1 MKKALKITGIVL
13 GILVLLVILLAVAL
27 PFILNPNSFKEEI
40 SKLVKEKTGRDLVI
54 QGDIKLSVFPWL
66 GMQIGPAELSN
77 AKGFSSVPFASI
89 NETDVHVRF
98 WPLLHHEVEVGE
110 VKLDGLN
117 LDLEK
122 DAEGHDN
129 WQDISEHLAHPAAK
143 AEGESSNNIDLSV
156 AGVDVTDSQVRWT
169 DAEKHQQYTISD
181 FSLKLGAFASAK
193 PLSVDSG
200 FDFTGTNPAVQG
212 HVDFSG
218 TATADLEHRLYS
230 ADDAKLDM
238 QAQGDAVP
246 GGQVKASLNWQH
258 VAYNAEQGS
267 LAVNGLTAGAYGV
280 NLQLEAQ
287 GADIGKDASFTG
299 SAKLARFSPRD
310 LLKALGHPD
319 FASARDTGAFS
330 AAFGNFSFVA
340 GSSSVSLSGMDFTL
354 DDTHMTGSA
363 AIKDF
368 KTRAV
373 SFDLD
378 VDKLD
383 ADRYLPPQQLG
394 TPDKPR
400 EEIDLD
406 KVGLPLRT
414 LRLLNLQGRLHVGNF
429 TLLDAKVSDLAM
441 GVGAK
446 DGLVNIKPFSASVYG
461 GSADGEISI
470 DAREANADQPIVSET
485 VTLHGVQVAGLA
497 QDLFKTGKFSGTVDL
512 TAAVRAQG
520 RVVGEMRHTVNGRVT
535 YEVKDGALDGVNVW
549 DAIAR
554 AYARDQGRSVPPP
567 VEAHTEFSD
576 VRGSSII
583 NRGILVDK
591 GFSATL
597 PALALTGS
605 GKLDLTDLT
614 VDYSLKGR
622 VTGTPPSG
630 ADVKGLKGSS
640 LTLHMTGALG
650 SLHAQADVGPASK
663 PETAAAGHGGE

>member
-13 GILVLLVILLAVAL
+13 GILVLVVILLAVAL
-27 PFILNPNSFKEEI
+27 PFILNPNSFKDEI
-40 SKLVKEKTGRDLVI
+40 AKLVKDKTGRELVI

-89 NETDVHVRF
+89 TQTDVHVRF
-98 WPLLHHEVEVGE
+98 WPLLHRQIEVGE

-122 DAEGHDN
+122 DADGHDN
-129 WQDISEHLAHPAAK
+129 WQDISEHLAHVPAK
-143 AEGESSNNIDLSV
+143 GEGGSGGNIDLSV
-156 AGVDVTDSQVRWT
+156 AGVAVTDSQVRWT

-193 PLSVDSG
+193 PLSMESG

-218 TATADLEHRLYS
+218 TAIADLEHRLYT

-246 GGQVKASLNWQH
+246 GGQVKASLHWQH

-287 GADIGKDASFTG
+287 GSGIGKNANFSG

-319 FASARDTGAFS
+319 LANARDTGAFS
-330 AAFGNFSFVA
+330 AAFGSFGFVA
-340 GSSSVSLSGMDFTL
+340 GPSSMALNSMDFTL

-363 AIKDF
+363 GIKDF
-368 KTRAV
+368 KTRAIG
-373 SFDLD
+373 FDLD
-378 VDKLD
+378 VDKFD

-414 LRLLNLQGRLHVGNF
+414 LRVLDAHGRVHVGNF
-429 TLLDAKVSDLAM
+429 TLL
-441 GVGAK
+441 GAK
-446 DGLVNIKPFSASVYG
+446 LGDLSFALDAQDGLVDVKPFSASVYG
-461 GSADGEISI
+461 GSADGELSI
-470 DAREANADQPIVSET
+470 DAREANGDQPVVSET
-485 VTLHGVQVAGLA
+485 VTLHGVQIAGLA
-497 QDLFKTGKFSGTVDL
+497 QDLFKTDKFSGAVDL

-520 RVVGEMRHTVNGRVT
+520 RVVGEMRHTVTGRIT
-535 YEVKDGALDGVNVW
+535 YEVKGGDLQGVNVW
-549 DAIAR
+549 DAIVR
-554 AYARDQGRSVPPP
+554 AYAQTQGRAAPAP
-567 VEAHTEFSD
+567 AAAQTEFGD
-576 VRGSSII
+576 VRGSSSV
-583 NRGILVDK
+583 NRGIMVDR
-591 GFSATL
+591 GFSAAL
-597 PALALTGS
+597 PALALSGA

-614 VDYSLKGR
+614 VDYNLKGR
-622 VTGTPPSG
+622 VTGTPPGG
-630 ADVKGLKGSS
+630 AAAVGLKGAN
-640 LTLHMTGALG
+640 LGLHVSGALG
-650 SLHAQADVGPASK
+650 NLKVQPDLSGVGKPKAVADK
-663 PETAAAGHGGE
+663 GGE

>member
-13 GILVLLVILLAVAL
+13 GILVLVVILLAVAL
-27 PFILNPNSFKEEI
+27 PFLLNPNSFKDEI
-40 SKLVKEKTGRDLVI
+40 AKLVKEKTGRELVI
-54 QGDIKLSVFPWL
+54 QGDIKLSIFPWL

-98 WPLLHHEVEVGE
+98 WPLLHRQIEVGE

-122 DAEGHDN
+122 DADGHDN
-129 WQDISEHLAHPAAK
+129 WQDISEHLAHAPAK
-143 AEGESSNNIDLSV
+143 GEGGSGSNIDLSV
-156 AGVDVTDSQVRWT
+156 AGVAVTDSQVRWT

-181 FSLKLGAFASAK
+181 FSLRLGAFASAK
-193 PLSVDSG
+193 PLSMESG

-218 TATADLEHRLYS
+218 TAIADLEHRLYT
-230 ADDAKLDM
+230 ADEAKLDM

-246 GGQVKASLNWQH
+246 GGQVKASLHWQH
-258 VAYNAEQGS
+258 VAYNAEQGT
-267 LAVNGLTAGAYGV
+267 LAVNGMTAGAYGA

-287 GADIGKDASFTG
+287 GSNIGKDASFTG

-319 FASARDTGAFS
+319 LASARDAGTFN
-330 AAFGNFSFVA
+330 AASGSFGFVA
-340 GSSSVSLSGMDFTL
+340 GSSSVSLNGMDFTL

-363 AIKDF
+363 ALKDF

-378 VDKLD
+378 VDKID

-414 LRLLNLQGRLHVGNF
+414 LRVLNAHGRLHVGSF
-429 TLLDAKVSDLAM
+429 GLLGAKLGDLSLALDAQ
-441 GVGAK
+441 
-446 DGLVNIKPFSASVYG
+446 DGLVDIKPFSASVYG
-461 GSADGEISI
+461 GSADGELSI
-470 DAREANADQPIVSET
+470 DAREANGDQPIVSET
-485 VTLHGVQVAGLA
+485 VTLHGVQIAGLA
-497 QDLFKTGKFSGTVDL
+497 QDLFKTGKFSGAVDL
-512 TAAVRAQG
+512 TASVRAQG
-520 RVVGEMRHTVNGRVT
+520 RVVREMRHTVTGRIT
-535 YEVKDGALDGVNVW
+535 YDVKGGDLQGVNVW

-554 AYARDQGRSVPPP
+554 AYARDQGRPAPAP
-567 VEAHTEFSD
+567 ADAHTEFSD
-576 VRGSSII
+576 VHGSSTVS
-583 NRGILVDK
+583 RGIMSDRS
-591 GFSATL
+591 FSAAL
-597 PALALTGS
+597 PALALS
-605 GKLDLTDLT
+605 GAGRLDLTDLT
-614 VDYSLKGR
+614 VDYNLKGR
-622 VTGTPPSG
+622 VTGTPPGG
-630 ADVKGLKGSS
+630 AAAAGLKGAS
-640 LTLHMTGALG
+640 LGLHVTGALG
-650 SLHAQADVGPASK
+650 NLKVQPDLSGVGKAK
-663 PETAAAGHGGE
+663 AVAGQGGG

>member
-13 GILVLLVILLAVAL
+13 GILVLVVILLAVAL
-27 PFILNPNSFKEEI
+27 PFLLNPNSFKDEI
-40 SKLVKEKTGRDLVI
+40 AKLVKERTGRDLVI

-98 WPLLHHEVEVGE
+98 WPLLHREIDVGE

-122 DAEGHDN
+122 DANGQDN
-129 WQDISEHLAHPAAK
+129 WQDISEHLAHAPAK
-143 AEGESSNNIDLSV
+143 GEGGSGSNIDLSV
-156 AGVDVTDSQVRWT
+156 AGVSVTDSQVRWT

-193 PLSVDSG
+193 PLSMESG

-218 TATADLEHRLYS
+218 TAIADLEHRLYT

-246 GGQVKASLNWQH
+246 GGQVKASLHWQH
-258 VAYNAEQGS
+258 VAFNSSQGT

-287 GADIGKDASFTG
+287 GSNIGKDASYTG

-319 FASARDTGAFS
+319 LANARDAGTFN
-330 AAFGNFSFVA
+330 AAFGSFGFNA
-340 GSSSVSLSGMDFTL
+340 GSSAVTLNSMDFTL

-363 AIKDF
+363 GIKDF
-368 KTRAV
+368 KTRAIG
-373 SFDLD
+373 FDLD
-378 VDKLD
+378 VDKFD

-414 LRLLNLQGRLHVGNF
+414 LRILNVHGRLHVGSF
-429 TLLDAKVSDLAM
+429 TLL
-441 GVGAK
+441 GAK
-446 DGLVNIKPFSASVYG
+446 LGDLSMALDAQDGLVSVKPFSASIYG
-461 GSADGEISI
+461 GSADGEMSI
-470 DAREANADQPIVSET
+470 DARESNGDQPVVSET
-485 VTLHGVQVAGLA
+485 VTLHGVQIAGLA
-497 QDLFKTGKFSGTVDL
+497 QDLFKTDKFSGSVDL

-520 RVVGEMRHTVNGRVT
+520 RVVGEMRHTVNGRLT
-535 YEVKDGALDGVNVW
+535 YEVKGGDLQGVNIW

-554 AYARDQGRSVPPP
+554 AYARDQGNAAPAPAA
-567 VEAHTEFSD
+567 AHTEFSD
-576 VRGSSII
+576 VRGSSTIS
-583 NRGILVDK
+583 RGIMSDRGV
-591 GFSATL
+591 SAAL
-597 PALALTGS
+597 PALALSGTGR
-605 GKLDLTDLT
+605 LDLTDLT

-622 VTGTPPSG
+622 VTGTPPGG
-630 ADVKGLKGSS
+630 AATAGLKGAS
-640 LTLHMTGALG
+640 LGLHVSGALG
-650 SLHAQADVGPASK
+650 NLKAQPDLTGVGKPKAAS
-663 PETAAAGHGGE
+663 GQGGE

>member
-13 GILVLLVILLAVAL
+13 GILVLVVILLAVAL
-27 PFILNPNSFKEEI
+27 PFILNPNSFKDEI
-40 SKLVKEKTGRDLVI
+40 AKLVKEKTGRELVI

-122 DAEGHDN
+122 DADGHDN
-129 WQDISEHLAHPAAK
+129 WQDISEHLAHAPARS
-143 AEGESSNNIDLSV
+143 EGGSGSNIDLSV
-156 AGVDVTDSQVRWT
+156 AGVAVTDSQVRWT

-193 PLSVDSG
+193 PLSMESG

-218 TATADLEHRLYS
+218 TAIADLEHRLYT

-246 GGQVKASLNWQH
+246 GGQVKASLHWQH
-258 VAYNAEQGS
+258 VAFNAEQGS

-287 GADIGKDASFTG
+287 GSNIGKDANFTG

-310 LLKALGHPD
+310 LLKSLGHPD
-319 FASARDTGAFS
+319 LATARDAGTFS
-330 AAFGNFSFVA
+330 AAFGSFGFVA
-340 GSSSVSLSGMDFTL
+340 GSSSLALNSMDFTL

-368 KTRAV
+368 KARAIG
-373 SFDLD
+373 FDLD

-414 LRLLNLQGRLHVGNF
+414 LRVLNVHGRLHVGSF
-429 TLLDAKVSDLAM
+429 TLL
-441 GVGAK
+441 GAK
-446 DGLVNIKPFSASVYG
+446 LGDLSMALDAQDGLVNVKPFSASVYG
-461 GSADGEISI
+461 GSADGELSV
-470 DAREANADQPIVSET
+470 DAREANGDQPIVSET
-485 VTLHGVQVAGLA
+485 VTLHGVQIAGLA
-497 QDLFKTGKFSGTVDL
+497 QDLFKTGKFSGSVDL

-520 RVVGEMRHTVNGRVT
+520 RVVGEMRHTVTGRIT
-535 YEVKDGALDGVNVW
+535 YEVKGGDLQGVNVW
-549 DAIAR
+549 DAIVH
-554 AYARDQGRSVPPP
+554 AYARDQGRTPPAP
-567 VEAHTEFSD
+567 AAAHTEFSD
-576 VRGSSII
+576 VRGSSTIS
-583 NRGILVDK
+583 RGMMSDRGV
-591 GFSATL
+591 SATL
-597 PALALTGS
+597 PALALSGA

-622 VTGTPPSG
+622 VTGAPPGG
-630 ADVKGLKGSS
+630 AETAGLKGAN
-640 LTLHMTGALG
+640 LGLHVTGALG
-650 SLHAQADVGPASK
+650 NLKVQPDLSGVGK
-663 PETAAAGHGGE
+663 PKSVAGQGGE